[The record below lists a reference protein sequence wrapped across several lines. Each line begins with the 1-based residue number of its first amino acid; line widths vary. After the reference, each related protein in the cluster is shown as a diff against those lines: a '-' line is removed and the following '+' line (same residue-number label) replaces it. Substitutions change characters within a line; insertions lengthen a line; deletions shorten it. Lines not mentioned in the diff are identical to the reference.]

1 MTLKKL
7 ALSVSLMSILAIAA
21 FGGETLSPP
30 CAPGETNGPPCPGQS
45 VTDGSTDPD
54 ELNGLPSPSVDIVT
68 IVEGLQL
75 ALSLF

>member
-21 FGGETLSPP
+21 FGGETLGPP
-30 CAPGETNGPPCPGQS
+30 CAPGEVNGPPCPRQS
-45 VTDGSTDPD
+45 VTDGSTHPG
-54 ELNGLPSPSVDIVT
+54 ELNGSPSNSVDLVT